1 MASQTGAELRLL
13 APAGHPQ
20 AQAPVAKLQVLLPTL
35 GR

>member
-1 MASQTGAELRLL
+1 MASQAGAGLRPL

-20 AQAPVAKLQVLLPTL
+20 AQAPVAKLQVPPPTL